1 MRCGVGFV
9 FLILARSRIA
19 MRPARVHLL
28 SGLQLRMSR
37 VRQTPWESAEAI
49 EITLPER
56 VSVGEEALI
65 SASHF
70 AWFTAAKVRDEKYM
84 EASGCQVSVQILIA
98 RTMLPDHCQSAN

>member
-1 MRCGVGFV
+1 
-9 FLILARSRIA
+9 

-49 EITLPER
+49 EITLPEK

-70 AWFTAAKVRDEKYM
+70 ALACAIEVLAKRGTW
-84 EASGCQVSVQILIA
+84 ATGCQV
-98 RTMLPDHCQSAN
+98 